1 MERLDDVCSGTSM
14 HERKHVR
21 GRTAHVRDCAY
32 IRSHDMPNVL
42 FLVLIYGDI
51 PFNVSVSLVIAMHII
66 MRMITV
72 SKLRFCID
80 LHFLENLLSASTFDI
95 RVDIYERQLAF
106 SRRRLKSA
114 STFMTFSRRR
124 LASTRTYV

>member
-51 PFNVSVSLVIAMHII
+51 PFKDTSINGAQSQIP
-66 MRMITV
+66 
-72 SKLRFCID
+72 C
-80 LHFLENLLSASTFDI
+80 LH
-95 RVDIYERQLAF
+95 AF
-106 SRRRLKSA
+106 
-114 STFMTFSRRR
+114 
-124 LASTRTYV
+124 

>member
-51 PFNVSVSLVIAMHII
+51 PFKVHSTGVSMRKLSLRCA
-66 MRMITV
+66 IT
-72 SKLRFCID
+72 
-80 LHFLENLLSASTFDI
+80 
-95 RVDIYERQLAF
+95 
-106 SRRRLKSA
+106 
-114 STFMTFSRRR
+114 
-124 LASTRTYV
+124 